1 MRPHSVKGYSVGAL
15 CLNVLQIMKSAAYG
29 PVILSLTAGIGF
41 PQSLENSRKIDA
53 LMAAGSLEAQ
63 LHDYPSAWR
72 TLEQASWADPN
83 SAKVRA
89 AQEDIAMA
97 WLENIHARANES
109 FSDIVRRLE
118 PTLTRGVAAAQSRS
132 RQADLMAHIGWSQFL
147 CFRDGSSHLDPAP
160 MYAETVKIDANN
172 PYAQAMWG
180 FWLLWNLSPE
190 LPMTKILATIE
201 DAVRHFSLAMTTGRQ
216 RAFVRNL
223 QLTALMNASE
233 APNANPIPSSNYALI
248 DYETIRVANAM
259 RKERISVD
267 PDNQDRIFGI
277 YYSNMLRPDETKFLR
292 IVPPVQHLATFHWLF
307 DGMAVDESKRRF
319 QSYCLSALQEA
330 AGQFEDALAG
340 YYRIRRQMA
349 RQNGSLLDGAESG
362 IRRLTGKKG
371 N

>member
-1 MRPHSVKGYSVGAL
+1 
-15 CLNVLQIMKSAAYG
+15 
-29 PVILSLTAGIGF
+29 
-41 PQSLENSRKIDA
+41 
-53 LMAAGSLEAQ
+53 
-63 LHDYPSAWR
+63 
-72 TLEQASWADPN
+72 
-83 SAKVRA
+83 
-89 AQEDIAMA
+89 
-97 WLENIHARANES
+97 
-109 FSDIVRRLE
+109 
-118 PTLTRGVAAAQSRS
+118 
-132 RQADLMAHIGWSQFL
+132 
-147 CFRDGSSHLDPAP
+147 

-259 RKERISVD
+259 RKERISVI
-267 PDNQDRIFGI
+267 RTTKTRFGI

-319 QSYCLSALQEA
+319 RPIA
-330 AGQFEDALAG
+330 
-340 YYRIRRQMA
+340 
-349 RQNGSLLDGAESG
+349 
-362 IRRLTGKKG
+362 
-371 N
+371 